1 MLDKNKNDLDDT
13 VTDLEFA
20 LKRERLNRKISS
32 QTNLLTQVTAR
43 EEKVRLQQEILILK
57 QQLKQLTEEYQDFLI
72 DGSNSY

>member
-20 LKRERLNRKISS
+20 LKRDRLNRKISS
-32 QTNLLTQVTAR
+32 QTQLLTQITSR

-57 QQLKQLTEEYQDFLI
+57 KQLKLLIEEYQDFLA
-72 DGSNSY
+72 DS